1 MEGFLQKLRIVF
13 RDRLGF
19 EKGPMVVAV
28 SGGLDSMALLHALA
42 TLRRKFSWELSVAH
56 ANHGLRGEES
66 DRDAAFVE
74 ATAKELQLP
83 FILSSLDVRSAAA
96 STGESLEMAARRLR
110 HAFLAQ
116 AAETAGARHI
126 ALAHHSDDQA
136 ELLLLRLLRGTG
148 TEGLAGM
155 MPRSPSPAMNGM
167 TLLRPFLD
175 FTRADL
181 AEFAARHRIRFRED
195 RTNADQTIPR
205 NRVRHHLIPFLS
217 SHYNPSLTH
226 ALRRLAEIAG
236 TESDFLRA
244 EADQWRRAGQPEEFA
259 SLHVALQRAIIRM
272 EFWEHGLDADFE
284 TVERRRR
291 SRISGKQ
298 AKVPKSG
305 AAAGVAPAPSPPP
318 PEPLP
323 IRLAG
328 RAGKATFDGVVIRW
342 KIRSR
347 PVPFDAGI
355 EQFDADS
362 VGPEILV
369 RHRKS
374 GDRFQP
380 LGMPRPGRLQN
391 IFINRR
397 VPPAD
402 RGLRLVFQRVS
413 GGLVWVEGLP
423 PAEDA
428 KVTAKSRRILILELA
443 RSIGV

>member
-1 MEGFLQKLRIVF
+1 MEGLLQKLRIVF

-19 EKGPMVVAV
+19 EQGPMVLAV
-28 SGGLDSMALLHALA
+28 SGGLDSMALLHSMA

-66 DRDAAFVE
+66 DRDAALVE
-74 ATAKELQLP
+74 ASAKEFRLP
-83 FILSSLDVRSAAA
+83 YISMSLDVRSEAAR
-96 STGESLEMAARRLR
+96 TGESLEMAARRLR
-110 HAFLAQ
+110 HVFLAQ
-116 AAETAGARHI
+116 AAKAAGARHI

-148 TEGLAGM
+148 TEGLSGM
-155 MPRSPSPAMNGM
+155 MPRSPSPAMDSM

-175 FTRADL
+175 FTRAEL
-181 AEFAARHRIRFRED
+181 AEFVTRHRIQFRED

-217 SHYNPSLTH
+217 SHYNPSLVH

-236 TESDFLRA
+236 AESDFLRT
-244 EADQWRRAGQPEEFA
+244 EADRWRRAGQPGDFA
-259 SLHVALQRAIIRM
+259 SLHPALQRAILRL
-272 EFWEHGLDADFE
+272 EFWEQGLDADFE
-284 TVERRRR
+284 MVERQRRA
-291 SRISGKQ
+291 RISGKQ
-298 AKVPKSG
+298 GRMPKSG
-305 AAAGVAPAPSPPP
+305 VESASTAAPSP
-318 PEPLP
+318 EPHP

-328 RAGKATFDGVVIRW
+328 RTGKAAFAGVAIRW

-347 PVPFDAGI
+347 PLPFGPGI
-355 EQFDADS
+355 EQFDADF

-391 IFINRR
+391 LFINRR

-402 RGLRLVFQRVS
+402 RRLRLVFERAS
-413 GGLVWVEGLP
+413 GGLVWVEGFP

-428 KVTAKSRRILILELA
+428 KVTTKSRRILILELA
-443 RSIGV
+443 RTIGV